1 MRRRSHCMKKLIG
14 VAGLALAMTGLAAP
28 AHAVNGSDLGSG
40 IGVSDDWDA
49 GSAATC
55 LQEVAVAP
63 VLGDHVGAHADHCT
77 DGSLITGSK

>member
-1 MRRRSHCMKKLIG
+1 MKKIMS

-28 AHAVNGSDLGSG
+28 AHAVNGSNLGSG
-40 IGVSDDWDA
+40 VGVSDDWDA

-63 VLGDHVGAHADHCT
+63 VLGDYVGDHSDHCT
-77 DGSLITGSK
+77 DGSLITHGK